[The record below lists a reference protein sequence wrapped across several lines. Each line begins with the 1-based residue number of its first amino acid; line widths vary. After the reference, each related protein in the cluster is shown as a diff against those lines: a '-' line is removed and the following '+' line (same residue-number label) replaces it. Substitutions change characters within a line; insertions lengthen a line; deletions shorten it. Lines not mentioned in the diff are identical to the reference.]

1 MRKKAPDEDKVVR
14 KKISDI
20 DVVLEGFKKIEDD
33 SARFSEMLE
42 MLSKVNQRFGKFE
55 ENYSENEASYREIL
69 SHVEE
74 AKRQYQSMVDIINS
88 KVSEIES
95 GFKQHIEESN
105 RLKEEIGHAV
115 SLTDKTVE
123 DFGKLVE
130 QRADDALQPLRDSV
144 DSWKKDLEDTQ
155 FGKLD
160 NVLQDINLIERRTKG
175 YEDRIKALEEKFTEN
190 IKSYDSKIDHWK
202 ARLEQVHNDSIQK
215 LEQTNKN
222 LIENLD
228 EKLENHKKAVAEKFL
243 LSVDSWKKHLEDT
256 QFRKLD
262 NVLQDIN
269 LIERRT
275 KGYEDKVNALE
286 EKFTENIKSY
296 DSKVDDWKARIEQA
310 HNDSIQKLEQ
320 TNKNLTEI
328 LKNGQKDLD
337 EKLENHKKAVAEK
350 LLLSE
355 KTRKKLFLLCMGNLI
370 ALLVA
375 AGLFSMYLGR

>member
-1 MRKKAPDEDKVVR
+1 VRKKVPDEDKDKAVRKKIPDEDKVVR

-55 ENYSENEASYREIL
+55 ENYLGNEASYREIL

-74 AKRQYQSMVDIINS
+74 AKRQYQSMVDTINS
-88 KVSEIES
+88 EVSEIES
-95 GFKQHIEESN
+95 GFKQHIEESD
-105 RLKEEIGHAV
+105 RLKEEVGHAV

-130 QRADDALQPLRDSV
+130 QRANDALQPLRDSV
-144 DSWKKDLEDTQ
+144 DSWKKDLEDAQ
-155 FGKLD
+155 FRKLD
-160 NVLQDINLIERRTKG
+160 NVLQDINLVERRTKG
-175 YEDRIKALEEKFTEN
+175 YED
-190 IKSYDSKIDHWK
+190 KI
-202 ARLEQVHNDSIQK
+202 
-215 LEQTNKN
+215 KN
-222 LIENLD
+222 LTEVLKNGQKDLD

-269 LIERRT
+269 LVERRT
-275 KGYEDKVNALE
+275 KGYEDKINALE

-328 LKNGQKDLD
+328 LKNGQRDLD
-337 EKLENHKKAVAEK
+337 EKLENHKKAVAKK

-370 ALLVA
+370 ALLVV
-375 AGLFSMYLGR
+375 AGLFSMYLSR